1 MCRITHG
8 LLQRESRGQEIY
20 FQGLKNIPPCT
31 RFPRWRCWWLGSCAQ
46 AILRWSAG
54 SPPGPLSWTPHMSP
68 PRAHAPVLGGCRRGR
83 LSPWEALGWAPGPQ
97 AVHWQP
103 CSTAVGSL
111 QGRAGNNGGPSH
123 LFINVSYCQENCT
136 NRNPFHTHSGF
147 FLFTS
152 ERRGN
157 TAGLSSRGLGR
168 SAALAPAAAC

>member
-83 LSPWEALGWAPGPQ
+83 PSDGPQ
-97 AVHWQP
+97 GPRPSAGSPAPQQWGACRAEP
-103 CSTAVGSL
+103 EITAAPRTCSQMLAIAKKTV
-111 QGRAGNNGGPSH
+111 QTEI
-123 LFINVSYCQENCT
+123 LFILIRDFSCS
-136 NRNPFHTHSGF
+136 PP
-147 FLFTS
+147 
-152 ERRGN
+152 
-157 TAGLSSRGLGR
+157 
-168 SAALAPAAAC
+168 SAEGTLLV